1 MQHTP
6 LDWMVFAGAIGAQQA
21 DLLAGMQGK
30 IGVFKQ
36 SQGAALQ
43 GKGVDADH
51 GAGVYQRRMAGE
63 E

>member
-1 MQHTP
+1 
-6 LDWMVFAGAIGAQQA
+6 
-21 DLLAGMQGK
+21 
-30 IGVFKQ
+30 GVFKQ